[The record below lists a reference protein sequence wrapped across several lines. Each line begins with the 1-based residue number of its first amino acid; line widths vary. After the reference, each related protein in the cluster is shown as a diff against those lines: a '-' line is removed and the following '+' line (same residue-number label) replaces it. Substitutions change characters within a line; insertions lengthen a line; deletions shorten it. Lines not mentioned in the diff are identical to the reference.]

1 MNLVERMNDELKG
14 KRLSEF
20 EKMRYIYLRCC
31 EIFSYDARWNY
42 YTFFSE
48 QIMREIE
55 TRMFDLHNINDTL
68 VICHSF
74 SKSILKPL
82 LDVFTTVKSKV
93 VGEEHSFV
101 EAKCDGKTW
110 NLDATYGDFA
120 RVKMGLETE
129 DFNEDEKKEDFT
141 LLDESL
147 GFRHIDKKKY
157 SIHEWRDG
165 YDFMSRVAGTISASD
180 CRHHYTDVLFLYNY
194 MTYLMKQ
201 ETETVMGSDG
211 YLRRNIHF
219 MENGEDY
226 TISKDTGEY
235 RLALVRKNSY
245 NKDGDWIAK
254 YFR

>member
-1 MNLVERMNDELKG
+1 MDLVQKISNELKG

-42 YTFFSE
+42 FTFFSNE
-48 QIMREIE
+48 LIREIE
-55 TRMFDLHNINDTL
+55 NKMFDLYNINDTL

-82 LDVFTTVKSKV
+82 LDVFTTIDSTVI
-93 VGEEHSFV
+93 GEEHSFI

-129 DFNEDEKKEDFT
+129 GFNEDDKVEDFT

-147 GFRHIDKKKY
+147 GFRHIDKKIY
-157 SIHEWRDG
+157 SVHEWRDG
-165 YDFMSRVAGTISASD
+165 YDYMQRVAGTISRSD
-180 CRHHYTDVLFLYNY
+180 CRHHYTDVLYLYNY
-194 MTYLMKQ
+194 MTYLEKQ
-201 ETETVMGSDG
+201 DTKTIMGPDG
-211 YLRRNIHF
+211 MLRRVIHF
-219 MENGEDY
+219 TGNGEEY
-226 TISKDTGEY
+226 SINKDTGEY
-235 RLALVRKNSY
+235 RLTLVRKNGY
-245 NKDGDWIAK
+245 NRNGDRVAK
-254 YFR
+254 YY